1 MAKSTRTRGK
11 KRASAVH
18 KRKTTLIIIAVAIVV
33 LIGAVT
39 LPFVTTTAKKNA
51 TIYIPSK
58 GATTQALTDS
68 LAKNTDK
75 KFASRVITL
84 LKISGVKDVVHRHGA
99 FKIAKGAS
107 ALKVAYLI
115 RRGEPSE
122 VKFTFNNVRTL
133 DEFATRA
140 GSKFEASKSDFM
152 KALTD
157 PDVCDK
163 CGGHTPEN
171 IGCILLADSYKFYWD
186 ISPEKL
192 LKNMYNYYQQFWND
206 ERTEKAKALGL
217 TPDEVVIL
225 ASITEEETSKSDER
239 GKVGRLYI
247 NRLHKNMRLQADPTV
262 KFALGDFS
270 IKRITKSMCAFQS
283 PYNTYRVAG
292 LPPGPIRLPEKQT
305 IDAILNSEPHN
316 YLYMCAKSDFSGYHD
331 FATDLAAHNA
341 NAQRYQAEL
350 NKRNIK

>member
-1 MAKSTRTRGK
+1 MLIA
-11 KRASAVH
+11 AAV
-18 KRKTTLIIIAVAIVV
+18 IVV
-33 LIGAVT
+33 LIIALA
-39 LPFVTTTAKKNA
+39 LPFVTTTASKSA

-58 GATTQALTDS
+58 GITTQALTDS
-68 LAKNTDK
+68 LTKHTDPT
-75 KFASRVITL
+75 FASRVITL
-84 LKISGVKDVVHRHGA
+84 LKMSGVKDEVHRHGA

-115 RRGEPSE
+115 RRGQPSE
-122 VKFTFNNVRTL
+122 VKFTFNNVRTV
-133 DEFATRA
+133 DEFAARA
-140 GSKFEASKSDFM
+140 GNKFEASKSDFM
-152 KALTD
+152 KALRD
-157 PDVCDK
+157 PDICDK
-163 CGGHTPEN
+163 CGSHTPEN

-206 ERTEKAKALGL
+206 DRTAKAKALGL

-270 IKRITKSMCAFQS
+270 IKRITKDMCAYKS

-305 IDAILNSEPHN
+305 IDAILNSQPHN